1 MFGKRKIVIYR
12 PAQTHWHHSCCLG
25 TRRSDISVEKFP
37 FLYYYPKSDLS

>member
-25 TRRSDISVEKFP
+25 TRLAISMEKFP